1 MTDVGPV
8 VLRPARPGDAADLL
22 LLRLGL
28 LESLGRDVGPASA
41 PWRHDALRWFAHR
54 AEDPRWRILGAAA
67 PTGLVAY
74 GAATVTE
81 HLPGP
86 GRPDGRKAY
95 VVSMATAPAWRRRG
109 LARAILLDLVR
120 WARGQ
125 GLDVV
130 DLHATADGYPLYRSV
145 GFEPSPFTAM
155 TLRLDQE
162 GC

>member
-8 VLRPARPGDAADLL
+8 VLRPAVPDDAADLL
-22 LLRLGL
+22 RLRLGL

-41 PWRHDALRWFAHR
+41 PWHEDALRWFADR
-54 AEDPRWRILGAAA
+54 TEDPQWRIVGAAT
-67 PTGLVAY
+67 PPGLVAY
-74 GAATVTE
+74 GAATVTQ

-95 VVSMATAPAWRRRG
+95 VVSMATAAAWRRRG
-109 LARAILLDLVR
+109 IARAILLDLVG
-120 WARGQ
+120 WAQGL

-130 DLHATADGYPLYRSV
+130 DLHASADGYPLYRSV

-155 TLRLDQE
+155 TLRIGE
-162 GC
+162 PGT

>member
-1 MTDVGPV
+1 VSDVPGA
-8 VLRPARPGDAADLL
+8 VLRPAEPGDAADLL
-22 LLRLGL
+22 HLRLGL
-28 LESLGRDVGPASA
+28 LESLGRDVGPGSA
-41 PWRHDALRWFAHR
+41 PWRRDALRWFAQR
-54 AEDPRWRILGAAA
+54 TEDPRWRILGAAA

-74 GAATVTE
+74 GAATITE

-109 LARAILLDLVR
+109 LARAILLDLVE
-120 WARGQ
+120 WARAE

-130 DLHATADGYPLYRSV
+130 DLHASADGLPLYRSV

-155 TLRLDQE
+155 TLRIDE
-162 GC
+162 S